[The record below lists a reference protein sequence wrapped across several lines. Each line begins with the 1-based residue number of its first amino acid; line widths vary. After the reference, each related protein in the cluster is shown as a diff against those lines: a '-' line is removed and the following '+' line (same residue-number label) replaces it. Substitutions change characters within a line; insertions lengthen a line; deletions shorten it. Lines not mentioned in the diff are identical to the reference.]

1 MPWWQF
7 IIVHHISIHMSL
19 IFSVSAPLCR
29 HFRQNVSHQEH
40 PRIYVFFLRM
50 NTPQELS
57 TRICMVKVFLGPT
70 FDTPMDPTQVHPP
83 PISKKRQVSHRG
95 CAANCELARATF
107 AEAQRIY
114 AAPVVSNVSS
124 YLGVD
129 GMMSPKPLAQYCCFL
144 PPTMTFLKRV
154 CKIHIIFHACVAN
167 FLIVSGC
174 RPSYRHRCQ
183 KRSYIFQATIPNGVK
198 FDFLFQRS
206 WVLLLTMGALHIHLE
221 KLYRST
227 MCG

>member
-70 FDTPMDPTQVHPP
+70 FWHTYGPYVGPP
-83 PISKKRQVSHRG
+83 PPHLKKTPSFASRMRSKLRARS
-95 CAANCELARATF
+95 CNFCWSIANICSSSCFKCFKLFGGWWDDVPETTGAILLFFAT
-107 AEAQRIY
+107 Y
-114 AAPVVSNVSS
+114 
-124 YLGVD
+124 YD
-129 GMMSPKPLAQYCCFL
+129 
-144 PPTMTFLKRV
+144 FLKT
-154 CKIHIIFHACVAN
+154 C
-167 FLIVSGC
+167 L
-174 RPSYRHRCQ
+174 
-183 KRSYIFQATIPNGVK
+183 
-198 FDFLFQRS
+198 
-206 WVLLLTMGALHIHLE
+206 
-221 KLYRST
+221 
-227 MCG
+227 

>member
-70 FDTPMDPTQVHPP
+70 FWQHLWTLRRSTPP
-83 PISKKRQVSHRG
+83 PSQKNAKFRI
-95 CAANCELARATF
+95 ED
-107 AEAQRIY
+107 AQQI
-114 AAPVVSNVSS
+114 ASS
-124 YLGVD
+124 LVQ
-129 GMMSPKPLAQYCCFL
+129 LL
-144 PPTMTFLKRV
+144 LK
-154 CKIHIIFHACVAN
+154 HSEYMQLQLF
-167 FLIVSGC
+167 
-174 RPSYRHRCQ
+174 Q
-183 KRSYIFQATIPNGVK
+183 MFQAIWGLMGWCPRNHWRNTAV
-198 FDFLFQRS
+198 FCH
-206 WVLLLTMGALHIHLE
+206 LLWL
-221 KLYRST
+221 S
-227 MCG
+227 